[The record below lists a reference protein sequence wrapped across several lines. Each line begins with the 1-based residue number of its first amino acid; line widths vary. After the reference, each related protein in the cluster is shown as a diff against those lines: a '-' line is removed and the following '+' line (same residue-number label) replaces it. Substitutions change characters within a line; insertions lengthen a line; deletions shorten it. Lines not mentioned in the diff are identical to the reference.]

1 MRQPHP
7 TVVDP
12 RRSRSRWRA
21 TLLLCAGLAAPTFA
35 ASLDELRALVEGGRS
50 NEAYATYCGIATE
63 GSARP
68 PQFDLW
74 CGVAAVDIGRPGE
87 GTLALE
93 RYVLQFPNDVRGH
106 LELAR
111 AYYYVGDDVRAR
123 EEFELVQRQNPPA
136 EVVIAI
142 DRYLD
147 AIATRES
154 RYQTKTWGY
163 LEAGGGYDS
172 NANAGVA
179 QSVVGLPVLGD
190 VTVNGYD
197 VRKASPF
204 GWLAGVAGIKH
215 PIAPGYTLNA
225 DVGADGTY
233 YSNASQFD
241 LGRFGVS
248 LGGTYQSE
256 NNLYTLS
263 YGHGEITLDGS
274 RFRWTDGVGLEWRQQ
289 AGERTSFALVPQYAR
304 INYSDAN
311 SARDADL
318 TALSGNFRQVWLSTW
333 QPVLNV
339 NVFYGDEHNREQ
351 RDDLGRTL
359 WGGGADVTVSPSPFW
374 AINAGVGY
382 TQSNYAGPIP
392 LLDVTR
398 HDHELTANLA
408 ALYLFTAHWSIR
420 AEYQYAR
427 NNSNISLYEYSRQVG
442 AIKLRYEFK

>member
-7 TVVDP
+7 TVDP
-12 RRSRSRWRA
+12 RRRRWRA
-21 TLLLCAGLAAPTFA
+21 TILVCAGIAAPAFA
-35 ASLDELRALVEGGRS
+35 APLDDLRAQVESGRS
-50 NEAYATYCGIATE
+50 AEAYAAHCGIASE
-63 GSARP
+63 GPGRA
-68 PQFDLW
+68 PQLDLW
-74 CGVAAVDIGRPGE
+74 CGIAAVDIGRAGE

-111 AYYYVGDDVRAR
+111 AYFYVGDDVRSR
-123 EEFELVQRQNPPA
+123 QEFELVQRQNPPA

-147 AIATRES
+147 ALSVRES
-154 RYQTKTWGY
+154 RYQTRTWGY

-179 QSVVGLPVLGD
+179 QSVVGLPVLGN

-204 GWLAGVAGIKH
+204 GWLAGVAEIKR
-215 PIAPGYTLNA
+215 PVAPGYTLNA
-225 DVGADGTY
+225 NIGADGMF
-233 YSNASQFD
+233 YSSASQFN
-241 LGRFGVS
+241 LGRFGLS

-274 RFRWTDGVGLEWRQQ
+274 RFRWTDGVGLEWRRQ
-289 AGERTSFALVPQYAR
+289 ATDRVSFAIVPQYAR
-304 INYSDAN
+304 IAYSDAN
-311 SARDADL
+311 SARNADL
-318 TALSGNFRQVWLSTW
+318 AALSASYRQVWLTTW

-351 RDDLGRTL
+351 RDDLGRQL
-359 WGGGADVTVSPSPFW
+359 WGGGADVTVSPSPYW
-374 AINAGVGY
+374 ALNAGVGY
-382 TQSNYAGPIP
+382 TQSNYSGSIP

-398 HDHELTANLA
+398 HDHNLAANFA
-408 ALYLFTAHWSIR
+408 ALYLFTKNWSVR
-420 AEYQYAR
+420 AEYQYVR
-427 NNSNISLYEYSRQVG
+427 NNSNIALYEYSRQVG
-442 AIKLRYEFK
+442 AIKVRYEFK